1 MSKDNKAFDIVNEL
15 LGTLDKFAEAF
26 NTQKEFNI
34 TISNKV
40 LELEKKIEDIS

>member
-1 MSKDNKAFDIVNEL
+1 MSDDKVFEAVEGIIE
-15 LGTLDKFAEAF
+15 TLEKFAEAF
-26 NTQKEFNI
+26 NTQKDFNI